1 MEKMLEGI
9 RVLDFTNTVAGPF
22 CGFYLCEMGAEVI
35 HVEKPGIGDMARLY
49 PPYKEGISA
58 TFVQMNHGKKSVT
71 VNLKT
76 PEGLQVFKDL
86 VAKSD
91 VLVSNFAGGTM
102 NRMGVG
108 YDVLCKINPR
118 LVMCEMSGYGQTGPL
133 ANAPAYDGIIQAMT
147 GMMAT
152 TGKEHPTRIGVLVG
166 DIGTAM
172 AGTIAILGSLLARE
186 RTGLGEYIDLAMYD
200 TLLTLLEAKFLQY
213 TIMGQDTV
221 RTGNRYPHLA
231 PFDSHATADHD
242 VLICAASDATFAA
255 LCRAIGQPE
264 LSTDERF
271 NNMMTRLANHVELK
285 GIIEAWTKQR
295 PSAEVIAAFE
305 KEGCPI
311 APIKEV
317 SEALDH
323 PHTAARGMIQDMHQ
337 LSPITGKLEE
347 LKIYPIP
354 IKTKNHLIKSYDHT
368 PALGENNKWALME
381 LCGKTEAEADELIAK
396 GAMG

>member
-1 MEKMLEGI
+1 MSKPKMLDGI

-49 PPYKEGISA
+49 PPYMEGISA

-76 PEGLQVFKDL
+76 PEGLQVFKDM
-86 VAKSD
+86 VAVSD

-102 NRMGVG
+102 DRMGVG
-108 YDVLCKINPR
+108 YDVLSKINPR

-172 AGTIAILGSLLARE
+172 AGTIAICASLFARE
-186 RTGLGEYIDLAMYD
+186 KTGMGEYIDLAMYD

-213 TIMGQDTV
+213 SILGQDTV

-231 PFDSHATADHD
+231 PFDSHETKDHD
-242 VLICAASDATFAA
+242 VLICAASDATFASLLPGHRPARTEPGRA
-255 LCRAIGQPE
+255 LQQHDDPPGQP
-264 LSTDERF
+264 R
-271 NNMMTRLANHVELK
+271 
-285 GIIEAWTKQR
+285 
-295 PSAEVIAAFE
+295 
-305 KEGCPI
+305 
-311 APIKEV
+311 
-317 SEALDH
+317 
-323 PHTAARGMIQDMHQ
+323 
-337 LSPITGKLEE
+337 
-347 LKIYPIP
+347 
-354 IKTKNHLIKSYDHT
+354 
-368 PALGENNKWALME
+368 
-381 LCGKTEAEADELIAK
+381 
-396 GAMG
+396 